1 MSDRSGSN
9 VAGGTGAVG
18 AIARGLAVTIRLW
31 AILGGLAAS
40 ALALM
45 TAASAVSNVLFAAP
59 FAADYELVKHGIAVV
74 IFMFLPYCQLAGAN
88 VTVDIFTEGM
98 GERSKAAMAMFA
110 SIFAIVFA
118 ALLLRQMSL
127 GFLDY
132 REYVEVT
139 PVLKLPL
146 WTAFPPILVSLALL
160 LVAAV
165 LTLTDGARS
174 AAGHP
179 SWFATVAHPED
190 DAA

>member
-1 MSDRSGSN
+1 MNFQGSGERRP
-9 VAGGTGAVG
+9 AGGA
-18 AIARGLAVTIRLW
+18 ARLAVVVATSVRLW
-31 AILGGLAAS
+31 AILGGLLAT

-45 TAASAVSNVLFAAP
+45 TAASAVSNLLFSAP
-59 FAADYELVKHGIAVV
+59 FAADHELIKHVIAIV

-98 GERSKAAMAMFA
+98 GPRAKAAMAAFA
-110 SIFAIVFA
+110 SLFAIAFSAV
-118 ALLLRQMSL
+118 LLNQMYL

-132 REYVEVT
+132 RQYVEVT

-160 LVAAV
+160 LAAAV
-165 LTLTDGARS
+165 LTLVDAVRAFGGR
-174 AAGHP
+174 P
-179 SWFATVAHPED
+179 SWFAETDGAAE